1 MTRLERRYES
11 QETTDTKFTERNEWE
26 DEFKTM
32 RVKDENNCTAHGI
45 IHINQWVLSAKN
57 EDRDV
62 SGITTC

>member
-1 MTRLERRYES
+1 MTRLERRYGS
-11 QETTDTKFTERNEWE
+11 QETTDTKFTERMK

-57 EDRDV
+57 EERDV